1 MSMRYPGEP
10 AESRAARDRLL
21 EREIELRRAP
31 GTVAAARREL
41 PHGVIVPEDHV
52 FREAGEDCS
61 ETDIRLWEARALRAE
76 LR

>member
-10 AESRAARDRLL
+10 AESRAARDQLL
-21 EREIELRRAP
+21 ERELELRRA
-31 GTVAAARREL
+31 
-41 PHGVIVPEDHV
+41 PEDHV

-61 ETDIRLWEARALRAE
+61 ETDIRLWEPQALTAE